1 MAPMAHRRLLAVT
14 AVLVLLVVV
23 VLAVLVA
30 AFTAGPVAA
39 VVASMVLALMVAV
52 RSRLTGRPAR
62 WRARRAAPRGPGVWP
77 AAVAAPPDP
86 PGPTWTTTWETLPP
100 PGEIPAV
107 RGRVGAV
114 LTEWGVDGDAAQPTL
129 LVVTELLTNA
139 VEHASAPIHL
149 TLAWGHTFVRV
160 QVHDDAPD
168 APQARTHDPMATR
181 GRGLQVVEG
190 LTLRRGWTPQQYGK
204 TVWADV
210 PTDWPNQRPMD
221 GPPRPV
227 DK

>member
-1 MAPMAHRRLLAVT
+1 MAPMARRRLLAVT
-14 AVLVLLVVV
+14 AVLVLLMVV

-39 VVASMVLALMVAV
+39 VVASIVLALIVAV

-62 WRARRAAPRGPGVWP
+62 WRARRASPRGPGVWP

-139 VEHASAPIHL
+139 VEHASAPILRVPETLHVAVDL
-149 TLAWGHTFVRV
+149 TVRSRR
-160 QVHDDAPD
+160 
-168 APQARTHDPMATR
+168 RTGMIHR
-181 GRGLQVVEG
+181 WR
-190 LTLRRGWTPQQYGK
+190 
-204 TVWADV
+204 
-210 PTDWPNQRPMD
+210 
-221 GPPRPV
+221 
-227 DK
+227 